1 MRNFKKL
8 VAGLIAMLSLLIMK
22 PITANVREAVQK
34 ATEVVLEETKDVD
47 VSKIIGIL
55 ESEYKIRFFNVE
67 VLEQLIKEA
76 LNNIVFIY
84 C

>member
-1 MRNFKKL
+1 
-8 VAGLIAMLSLLIMK
+8 MLK
-22 PITANVREAVQK
+22 PIRPNVKDAVQT

-47 VSKIIGIL
+47 VSKIIYIL
-55 ESEYKIRFFNVE
+55 ESEYKIKFFNME
-67 VLEQLIKEA
+67 VLQKLIKEA

>member
-1 MRNFKKL
+1 MK
-8 VAGLIAMLSLLIMK
+8 K
-22 PITANVREAVQK
+22 PITADVREAVQK

>member
-1 MRNFKKL
+1 MK
-8 VAGLIAMLSLLIMK
+8 K

-55 ESEYKIRFFNVE
+55 GSEYKIRFFNVE

>member
-1 MRNFKKL
+1 MK
-8 VAGLIAMLSLLIMK
+8 K
-22 PITANVREAVQK
+22 PITANVIEAVQK

>member
-1 MRNFKKL
+1 
-8 VAGLIAMLSLLIMK
+8 MLK
-22 PITANVREAVQK
+22 PITPNVKEAVQK

-47 VSKIIGIL
+47 VSKIIDIL
-55 ESEYKIRFFNVE
+55 ESGYKIKFFNME
-67 VLEQLIKEA
+67 VLQKLIKEA

>member
-1 MRNFKKL
+1 
-8 VAGLIAMLSLLIMK
+8 MLK
-22 PITANVREAVQK
+22 PITPNVKDAVQK

-47 VSKIIGIL
+47 VSKIIDIL
-55 ESEYKIRFFNVE
+55 ESEYKIKFFNME
-67 VLEQLIKEA
+67 VLQKLIKEA

>member
-1 MRNFKKL
+1 
-8 VAGLIAMLSLLIMK
+8 MLK
-22 PITANVREAVQK
+22 PITPNVKDAVQK

-47 VSKIIGIL
+47 VSKIIYIL
-55 ESEYKIRFFNVE
+55 EIEYKIKFFNME
-67 VLEQLIKEA
+67 VLQKLIKEA

>member
-1 MRNFKKL
+1 MK
-8 VAGLIAMLSLLIMK
+8 K
-22 PITANVREAVQK
+22 PITADVREAVQK
-34 ATEVVLEETKDVD
+34 ATEVVLEETKNVD

-55 ESEYKIRFFNVE
+55 ESEYKIRFFNME

>member
-1 MRNFKKL
+1 MK
-8 VAGLIAMLSLLIMK
+8 K

-47 VSKIIGIL
+47 VSKIIGIF

>member
-1 MRNFKKL
+1 MK
-8 VAGLIAMLSLLIMK
+8 K

-47 VSKIIGIL
+47 VSKVIGIL

>member
-1 MRNFKKL
+1 
-8 VAGLIAMLSLLIMK
+8 MLK
-22 PITANVREAVQK
+22 PITPNVKEAVQK

-47 VSKIIGIL
+47 VSKIIDIL
-55 ESEYKIRFFNVE
+55 ESEYNIKFFNME
-67 VLEQLIKEA
+67 VLQKLIKEA

>member
-1 MRNFKKL
+1 
-8 VAGLIAMLSLLIMK
+8 MLK
-22 PITANVREAVQK
+22 PITPNVKEAVQK

-47 VSKIIGIL
+47 VSKIIYIL
-55 ESEYKIRFFNVE
+55 ESEYKIKFFNME
-67 VLEQLIKEA
+67 VLQKLIKEA

>member
-1 MRNFKKL
+1 MLKL
-8 VAGLIAMLSLLIMK
+8 
-22 PITANVREAVQK
+22 ITTNVKEAVQK

-47 VSKIIGIL
+47 VSKIIDIL
-55 ESEYKIRFFNVE
+55 ESEYKIKFFNME
-67 VLEQLIKEA
+67 VLQKLIKEA

>member
-1 MRNFKKL
+1 
-8 VAGLIAMLSLLIMK
+8 MLK

-47 VSKIIGIL
+47 VAKIIYIL
-55 ESEYKIRFFNVE
+55 EKEYRIKFFNME
-67 VLEQLIKEA
+67 VLQKLVKEA

>member
-1 MRNFKKL
+1 MK
-8 VAGLIAMLSLLIMK
+8 K

-34 ATEVVLEETKDVD
+34 ATEVVLEEAKDVD

>member
-1 MRNFKKL
+1 MK
-8 VAGLIAMLSLLIMK
+8 K

-67 VLEQLIKEA
+67 VLEQLIKKH
-76 LNNIVFIY
+76 
-84 C
+84 

>member
-1 MRNFKKL
+1 MK
-8 VAGLIAMLSLLIMK
+8 K
-22 PITANVREAVQK
+22 PITADVREAVQK

-76 LNNIVFIY
+76 LNNIVFILSLIHI
-84 C
+84 

>member
-1 MRNFKKL
+1 
-8 VAGLIAMLSLLIMK
+8 MLK
-22 PITANVREAVQK
+22 PITPQVKEAVQK

-47 VSKIIGIL
+47 LSKIIYIL
-55 ESEYKIRFFNVE
+55 EKEYRIKFFNME
-67 VLEQLIKEA
+67 VLQKLVKEA